1 MARVSA
7 SLAPQSHPT
16 RARSGATSRTGQAL
30 EDASEAMEV
39 LVLDGY
45 QAQKEDELSLAPGD
59 VVRQVRKGPARGWLR
74 GELRG
79 SCGLFPKR
87 MVQVIPEAL
96 RATEEPRRP
105 RYARRRGHPAKSPGP
120 QRWCKVNF
128 NYNPE
133 QADELKLQA
142 GEIVEVIKE
151 IEDGW
156 WLGKKN
162 GQLGAF
168 PSNFV
173 ELLDS
178 GPPSLGNPNMPST
191 SPGPQQHPKLSS
203 LTYDR
208 PPDYLTTVSCPETC
222 RVLFDYQ
229 PEAPDEL
236 ALRRGDVVK
245 ILRKTTEDKGWW
257 EGECQGRRGVF
268 PDNFVLPPPPIK
280 KLVPRKMI
288 SRESAPIKEHKKT
301 VPKTSLPTVKKLVT
315 AASGPN
321 KAKVPRTP
329 NGDGPKR
336 PSRDSGT
343 NGSFLSGGLGQ
354 PGRKRSRAQAP
365 WQRSAS
371 SQEKEQSSLAKALS
385 TNKASTV
392 EKTATSVK
400 TPLPDK
406 APSPEKIPPPDKV
419 SNPEKTPALDK
430 ASTSE
435 RVFSVDEAPTL
446 ATPPKVEALDPKLV
460 PSGDKAPTLE
470 KVLAPEQVLSEDISP
485 RDNTQCQQFS
495 LDETLQRAKSQEKVA
510 ILEEPSLVPNSSECC
525 IFTSK
530 QGDSSPLESESK
542 AELRSLPALE
552 KARSQTDTTTF
563 LEEAHVKDET
573 TPKDEAHPKE
583 QLPSKEVASKKQVFL
598 EKEVAAKEQV
608 PLKAEALTPQTP
620 HSMEPTSDPQETPT
634 LHSLA
639 RQILESQNDGVDV
652 MQLKEEVASL
662 RSELELLELQLKQK
676 MSDIWEELK
685 REREKRQS
693 LEALMM
699 QRNQKSPSLGS
710 KHAQTQTQTQ

>member
-1 MARVSA
+1 
-7 SLAPQSHPT
+7 
-16 RARSGATSRTGQAL
+16 
-30 EDASEAMEV
+30 
-39 LVLDGY
+39 
-45 QAQKEDELSLAPGD
+45 
-59 VVRQVRKGPARGWLR
+59 VVCKGNQKGPTLQGI
-74 GELRG
+74 EP
-79 SCGLFPKR
+79 S
-87 MVQVIPEAL
+87 IEAL
-96 RATEEPRRP
+96 
-105 RYARRRGHPAKSPGP
+105 
-120 QRWCKVNF
+120 
-128 NYNPE
+128 
-133 QADELKLQA
+133 
-142 GEIVEVIKE
+142 
-151 IEDGW
+151 
-156 WLGKKN
+156 
-162 GQLGAF
+162 
-168 PSNFV
+168 
-173 ELLDS
+173 
-178 GPPSLGNPNMPST
+178 PPSP
-191 SPGPQQHPKLSS
+191 
-203 LTYDR
+203 
-208 PPDYLTTVSCPETC
+208 
-222 RVLFDYQ
+222 
-229 PEAPDEL
+229 
-236 ALRRGDVVK
+236 
-245 ILRKTTEDKGWW
+245 
-257 EGECQGRRGVF
+257 
-268 PDNFVLPPPPIK
+268 
-280 KLVPRKMI
+280 
-288 SRESAPIKEHKKT
+288 
-301 VPKTSLPTVKKLVT
+301 
-315 AASGPN
+315 
-321 KAKVPRTP
+321 
-329 NGDGPKR
+329 
-336 PSRDSGT
+336 
-343 NGSFLSGGLGQ
+343 
-354 PGRKRSRAQAP
+354 
-365 WQRSAS
+365 
-371 SQEKEQSSLAKALS
+371 QEKEQSSLAKALS

-662 RSELELLELQLKQK
+662 RSELELLELQLK
-676 MSDIWEELK
+676 
-685 REREKRQS
+685 
-693 LEALMM
+693 
-699 QRNQKSPSLGS
+699 
-710 KHAQTQTQTQ
+710 

>member
-1 MARVSA
+1 MWK
-7 SLAPQSHPT
+7 
-16 RARSGATSRTGQAL
+16 
-30 EDASEAMEV
+30 V

-178 GPPSLGNPNMPST
+178 GPPSLGNPDMPST

-510 ILEEPSLVPNSSECC
+510 MLEEPSLVPNSSECC

-662 RSELELLELQLKQK
+662 RSELELLELVRTQ
-676 MSDIWEELK
+676 
-685 REREKRQS
+685 
-693 LEALMM
+693 ALMM

>member
-59 VVRQVRKGPARGWLR
+59 VVR
-74 GELRG
+74 
-79 SCGLFPKR
+79 
-87 MVQVIPEAL
+87 QVIPEAL